1 MRPTTRLLAALGV
14 GVIVIAGCG
23 DDDDAAPASGP
34 TSIAAPESV
43 PPPNPETTVAETAT
57 TDVGTTGP
65 TSSFPVTIEH
75 AFGTTEVP
83 APPERVVTVGL
94 TEQDSV
100 LALGMSPVGV
110 TDWYGEQPHATWPWA
125 QDELGDA
132 APEVLSQTDG
142 FQYERI
148 AALDP
153 DLILGLNAGID
164 DAAYV
169 RLSQIAPTVAHPA
182 GAEAYFSPWREQT
195 RMIGRALGKESEAEE
210 LIADVD
216 TRFAAA
222 AADHPEFAGASVIF
236 LQNAFYDGEAIAYQE
251 GLSTDFLTD
260 LGFTIPAELDE
271 FVGEAE
277 GSQAFIPL
285 EQLSV
290 LDAADVLLWATE
302 KAEDRVALEEQ
313 PLYMNLEEV
322 QAGRQVFTDGLSAGA
337 IYFTSPLSL
346 PFALETLV
354 PAFASTLAG
363 DGPADAFGIPLLD
376 G

>member
-1 MRPTTRLLAALGV
+1 MSTLPTTRLLAAFAAGA
-14 GVIVIAGCG
+14 IVFAGACGG
-23 DDDDAAPASGP
+23 DDDDA
-34 TSIAAPESV
+34 TSA
-43 PPPNPETTVAETAT
+43 TETAG
-57 TDVGTTGP
+57 TDVAATDTAATDIEGTDVAATDVEG
-65 TSSFPVTIEH
+65 SSFPVTIEH

-83 APPERVVTVGL
+83 SAPERIVTVGL

-100 LALGMSPVGV
+100 LALGMTPVGV
-110 TDWYGEQPHATWPWA
+110 TEWYGEQPYATWPWA

-132 APEVLSQTDG
+132 EPEVLSRTDG

-164 DAAYV
+164 DESFA
-169 RLSQIAPTVAHPA
+169 RLSEIAPTIAHPA

-195 RMIGRALGKESEAEE
+195 RMIGQALGKEADAEA

-216 TRFAAA
+216 AEFEEAAA
-222 AADHPEFAGASVIF
+222 AHPEFEGVSVIF
-236 LQNAFYDGEAIAYQE
+236 LQNAFYDGQAIAYQE

-260 LGFTIPAELDE
+260 LGFVIPDELDP
-271 FVGEAE
+271 FVGAAE

-302 KAEDRVALEEQ
+302 SPDDRVALEQE
-313 PLYMNLEEV
+313 PLYMSLEEV

-346 PFALETLV
+346 PFALEALV
-354 PAFASTLAG
+354 PAFTSTLAG
-363 DGPADAFGIPLLD
+363 EGPADAFGIPLLES
-376 G
+376 